1 MALDTRWKNPQGK
14 DPEQL
19 WRWAQDLITELRRGD
34 YLPSTPDAGDIAY
47 DNATSGLTADNVQ
60 DAIDE
65 NDGRLDDLEAVT
77 PGLVLLNSGIVTNQ
91 ATLPIV
97 LTSFTAYRGLRFVLF
112 LLPATDDV
120 NLLMRLSSNGGSS
133 YDSGAGNYVW
143 TAYEG
148 RSGAAG
154 DTAQS
159 TGDTSLVLQPG
170 NGAGFGVGNGAA
182 EGVSG
187 EVALLFQA
195 NATPWPRVSWDMVA
209 INASSGVRV
218 SKGGGLRTA
227 AQDTDAVE
235 FRFSSGNIATG
246 IWALYGY
253 A

>member
-34 YLPSTPDAGDIAY
+34 YLPTPVSDAADITY
-47 DNATSGLTADNVQ
+47 DNATSGLAADNVQ

-77 PGLVLLNSGIVTNQ
+77 PGLVLLNSGTVTNQ

-218 SKGGGLRTA
+218 SKGCLLYTSDA
-227 AQDTDAVE
+227 ADE
-235 FRFSSGNIATG
+235 RSS
-246 IWALYGY
+246 
-253 A
+253 